1 MRIRATRCFQT
12 KNAQSSKQSI
22 GVEGRVLRVIVRDVF
37 DLQHILHVFKN
48 HKRGNKGKKK
58 DDGND
63 QRSRERARTEVSEC
77 LRWRKFRDGRR
88 SDAKLISRLNSGFFI
103 PPPLL
108 APE

>member
-58 DDGND
+58 RTMEMIND
-63 QRSRERARTEVSEC
+63 LGSAHGQR
-77 LRWRKFRDGRR
+77 
-88 SDAKLISRLNSGFFI
+88 
-103 PPPLL
+103 
-108 APE
+108 

>member
-58 DDGND
+58 RMMEMIND
-63 QRSRERARTEVSEC
+63 LGSAHGQR
-77 LRWRKFRDGRR
+77 
-88 SDAKLISRLNSGFFI
+88 
-103 PPPLL
+103 
-108 APE
+108 

>member
-1 MRIRATRCFQT
+1 MTFLTYNIFFMSSRTISVGIR
-12 KNAQSSKQSI
+12 
-22 GVEGRVLRVIVRDVF
+22 E
-37 DLQHILHVFKN
+37 
-48 HKRGNKGKKK
+48 KKK